1 MAPPFLYLIVLPL
14 NQPQTDENAMSK
26 SLFETLTILLGLAFT
41 LAFFVIVVP
50 ALLVDGDIVGA
61 FAAGFVNPYSSGY
74 SLDVI
79 ITGLIL
85 IVWIL
90 YERQSLGVR
99 YGWVCIVLCAVPGVA
114 TAFAL
119 YLVLRSRTVQNLT

>member
-1 MAPPFLYLIVLPL
+1 
-14 NQPQTDENAMSK
+14 MSK
-26 SLFETLTILLGLAFT
+26 KLFETLTIVLGLAFT

-50 ALLVDGDIVGA
+50 PLLVDGDVVGA

-85 IVWIL
+85 IVWII
-90 YERQSLGVR
+90 YERQALGVR
-99 YGWVCIVLCAVPGVA
+99 YGWTCIVLCAVPGVA

-119 YLVLRSRTVQNLT
+119 YLLLRSRTVQNLS